1 VVAVVVVVV
10 VGCASR
16 VEQETTRKEVMKN
29 LAMMQGLMMKTV
41 TYMPCL
47 ALPCLALPC
56 LALPCLA
63 LPCLA
68 VACVCWCLEYNCT
81 SSAQLTPGLSWLV
94 SVQVLEEIRI
104 GDGATSPTASEASAK
119 SKRGGP
125 AAGAGAKR
133 TSPKAGA
140 KGKASK
146 KRQQVRIGEKRLSVS
161 LLVCSWNARVHDRH
175 HDAKE
180 APQIFCHVIMIIS
193 GQTVVRKIN

>member
-1 VVAVVVVVV
+1 VCVVAVVVVVV

-41 TYMPCL
+41 TYM
-47 ALPCLALPC
+47 PC